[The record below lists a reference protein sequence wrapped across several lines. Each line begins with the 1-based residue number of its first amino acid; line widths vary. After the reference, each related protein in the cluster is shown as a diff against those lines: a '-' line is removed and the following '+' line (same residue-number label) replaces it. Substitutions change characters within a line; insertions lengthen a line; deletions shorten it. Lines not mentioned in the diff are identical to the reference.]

1 MYNLEILSQM
11 LQPKIRSRDLET
23 QKLQISSLKGI
34 RVISKVAGFII
45 NIKNKKKFNPINLK
59 ENLSFALI

>member
-1 MYNLEILSQM
+1 MHNLEILSQM

-23 QKLQISSLKGI
+23 QIRVI